1 MARSRSDWKS
11 HGSDMKRKSGSLSR
25 QIENRSCDTR
35 LNPSQF
41 HTRLVKIVGWSD
53 EVEATGLLKH
63 ATEEVSVLSDE
74 SSFLEKQDSQ
84 GYH

>member
-1 MARSRSDWKS
+1 
-11 HGSDMKRKSGSLSR
+11 MKRKSGSLSR

-41 HTRLVKIVGWSD
+41 HTRLVKIVDWSEED
-53 EVEATGLLKH
+53 EATGLLRL
-63 ATEEVSVLSDE
+63 ATEDVSVLSDE